1 MASSSTSFEQKY
13 SKLDRNPLGEGTYG
27 EVFRV
32 RNTVTGETVAMK
44 RMKLQDEE
52 EGVPSTAIREVAI
65 LKELDHPNVVKLL
78 DVCCTQNKLL
88 LIFEFVDSDL
98 KKYMRKN
105 GSGPLPSETAR
116 SFVQQM
122 LKGICFCHE
131 RRIIHR
137 DLKPQNLLVTHNN
150 QLKLADFGLA
160 RTYSVPM
167 PKYTHE
173 VVTVWYRSPE
183 ILLGQEL
190 YALPVDLWSVGC
202 IFAEMGCGQP
212 LFAGDSE
219 IDTIFKIF
227 QKLGTPSEEEW
238 ATMYELPN
246 MKSTFPK
253 WKKKP
258 WPQIRDLGTT
268 LGMQACD
275 LIEDIMKY
283 DPMQRLSAKQCLRHP
298 YFNSIPFA

>member
-1 MASSSTSFEQKY
+1 MAATFEQKY
-13 SKLDRNPLGEGTYG
+13 QKVDRTPLGEGTYG
-27 EVFRV
+27 EVYKV
-32 RNTVTGETVAMK
+32 KNAETGEILAMK

-65 LKELDHPNVVKLL
+65 LKELHHPNVVKLL

-88 LIFEFVDSDL
+88 LIFEYVESDL

-105 GSGPLPSETAR
+105 GSGPLPPDTAK
-116 SFVQQM
+116 SFVKQM
-122 LKGICFCHE
+122 LQGIYFCHE

-137 DLKPQNLLVTHNN
+137 DLKPQNLLVTDSGR
-150 QLKLADFGLA
+150 LKLADFGLA

-190 YALPVDLWSVGC
+190 YALPVDIWSCGC
-202 IFAEMGCGQP
+202 IFAEMGSGQP

-227 QKLGTPSEEEW
+227 QKLGTPSEEDW
-238 ATMYELPN
+238 NTLYELPD
-246 MKSTFPK
+246 MKHTFPK

-258 WPQIRDLGTT
+258 WTKIRDLENT
-268 LGMQACD
+268 LGLEACD
-275 LIEDIMKY
+275 LLEQIMKY
-283 DPMQRLSAKQCLRHP
+283 DPMRRLSAKLCLRHS
-298 YFNSIPFA
+298 YFGGN